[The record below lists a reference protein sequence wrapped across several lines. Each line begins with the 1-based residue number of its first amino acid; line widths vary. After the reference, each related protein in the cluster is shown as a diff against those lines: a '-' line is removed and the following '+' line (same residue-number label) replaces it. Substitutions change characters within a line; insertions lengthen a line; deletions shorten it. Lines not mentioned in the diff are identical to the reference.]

1 MDKEIEISPENTYV
15 LALNNNSLAVFI
27 DSPIEDM
34 IHYPTFETCTKFCA
48 VRHSSFSYLYI
59 NYFKKLNQKI
69 NIKVTAVVNSAQI
82 ISVKFDS
89 PKISKIQPI
98 STKVINLIQVTE
110 KNYFYSD
117 SYDNYA
123 KIYLGEYNEEIQIA
137 DILNT
142 NTDFFPESHGK
153 VFELEPNK
161 IYVLIASAKDSY
173 IKSYLYNEIPE
184 NVKIANGNLTLL
196 YLQKGK
202 KYEFD
207 FESNTL
213 SFLIKLNPVKSSKLD
228 IINDSGNKATL
239 NSINKY
245 YNPIGI
251 DQVYKGEIRINNIQD
266 DDALI
271 EILYSFGQEETEV
284 ISERTV
290 TNKTFSKKLL

>member
-1 MDKEIEISPENTYV
+1 MIPENTYV
-15 LALNNNSLAVFI
+15 IALNNKSLAVFI

-34 IHYPTFETCTKFCA
+34 IHYPTCEICTKFCA
-48 VRHSSFSYLYI
+48 VRYSSFSYLYK

-123 KIYLGEYNEEIQIA
+123 KIYLGEYNEEIQII

-153 VFELEPNK
+153 VFELVLNK
-161 IYVLIASAKDSY
+161 IYFLIANAKTSY
-173 IKSYLYNEIPE
+173 IKSYLYNEIRE

-196 YLQKGK
+196 YLK
-202 KYEFD
+202 KEK
-207 FESNTL
+207 NMN
-213 SFLIKLNPVKSSKLD
+213 LISS
-228 IINDSGNKATL
+228 
-239 NSINKY
+239 
-245 YNPIGI
+245 
-251 DQVYKGEIRINNIQD
+251 
-266 DDALI
+266 LI
-271 EILYSFGQEETEV
+271 HYIF
-284 ISERTV
+284 
-290 TNKTFSKKLL
+290 

>member
-1 MDKEIEISPENTYV
+1 MYFLWWSIAHGGYICREDGKWSTNCAKLYCHIGYYLNRNTGKCEIDACSSDIYIEINEEMDKEIEISPENTYV

-82 ISVKFDS
+82 ISVKYDS

-123 KIYLGEYNEEIQIA
+123 KIYLGEYNEEIQII

-153 VFELEPNK
+153 VFELVLNK
-161 IYVLIASAKDSY
+161 IYFLIANAKTSY
-173 IKSYLYNEIPE
+173 IKSYLYNEIRE

-196 YLQKGK
+196 YLK
-202 KYEFD
+202 KEK
-207 FESNTL
+207 NMN
-213 SFLIKLNPVKSSKLD
+213 LISSLIHYIFWLN
-228 IINDSGNKATL
+228 
-239 NSINKY
+239 
-245 YNPIGI
+245 
-251 DQVYKGEIRINNIQD
+251 
-266 DDALI
+266 
-271 EILYSFGQEETEV
+271 
-284 ISERTV
+284 
-290 TNKTFSKKLL
+290 